1 MKKKSLSII
10 LLTLL
15 VAIMVTSLVAC
26 TGNPGADV
34 GTKTEIEQ
42 GNGISESGKLQILK
56 TDMRLMQDQLLS
68 RIKADR
74 IIMNNGYLDSD
85 ELVVMIALS
94 GNSLVETYNGDFA
107 DKYKTVSEYANSENG
122 LVQRENLEKAHE
134 ELAKSLKD
142 KGLIS
147 DVVYSYTTVMNAIAV
162 KTTYGKLKDIEELGA
177 VKSVTLS
184 ETYNRPVTQ
193 STKGGSDVSAIEN
206 IVDVYPTGIFNSGSI
221 KDQSGNPITGLNTSV
236 AVLDSGFDCSHSVF
250 KNLPSEEMITRED
263 IGKILSV
270 TNAAKTTKGLELH
283 RVYYNKKIPFTY
295 DYADKDFDV
304 FPYDSEHGTH
314 VSGIIGGS
322 DDVITGVAV
331 DTQLVLMK
339 VFPDHDEGGKTEDI
353 LAALED
359 AVLIGVDAI
368 NMSLGSSCGFTRAED
383 DSRINQVY
391 DSIKEAGIS
400 LLTAASNSYSAAF
413 GGEGGNTNKVT
424 NPDSG
429 TVGSPSTYDAALS
442 VASISGVKSKYV
454 VANDGYVF
462 FFSESNAVTGK
473 PNDFFKEL
481 GVTEGETKVYEYV
494 TVPGVGKKINYAGIN
509 VKGKIALVRRGDNT
523 FEDKA
528 LQAKNAGA
536 VACIIYNNVEGDI
549 LMSMGKTD
557 HIPTISVSKDVGEEL
572 AKKNNGTM
580 TIAYQNQAGPF
591 MSDFSS
597 WGPTPSLE
605 IKPEITAHGGDIKSA
620 VPGGGYDELSGTS
633 MATPNLCGI
642 VILIRQ
648 YLKEKYPDKSM
659 KEISALTNSM
669 LMSTATI
676 VLNQQGN
683 PYSPRKQGAGLA
695 SVKNVVGTKA
705 YLSVDGKDRPKIE
718 LKDDPTRKGEY
729 KMAFNVINISGEAVS
744 YDLSL
749 VGMTESVSTSDK
761 EYVAERPYILN
772 DNFEMTVSGGTAN
785 GKVVTVPAGGTAK
798 IELVYTLT
806 ADEKAMIDQNFKYGM
821 YIEGFV
827 KLAAK
832 ENDNVNLN
840 VPFLAFYGDWTEA
853 PMFDKTYY
861 EVESE
866 AHDKSIDDEDKLKAD
881 YFATTPYGSYYYNYL
896 IPLGTYLYDVDESK
910 YDAIAATESHIA
922 ISDAL
927 GSIDGIAAVYAG
939 LLRGAKKM
947 SFTITDKL
955 SGEVV
960 WSHVDENAIKS
971 HYNGMPFPYYE
982 NLKMKS
988 AEYGL
993 VNNRQYE
1000 FTMQGLLD
1008 YGDGGASKNIRSSF
1022 SFDFY
1027 LDNEAPTLKSVSYE
1041 KVYDRTLKKDRY
1053 YMTMTVYDNQYAMS
1067 VTPIIFT
1074 SSSSYTFLTE
1084 KPIPIYGEQGKDSTV
1099 KFEITSLL
1107 DDIKDDKI
1115 IQSALAFS
1123 IDDYALNSNIYI
1135 CQLPGTKGDF
1145 KFTKDGTMSGTD
1157 LIILSMYEDE
1167 IVNLSD
1173 YLATGDKTV
1182 DKDKDYLKNLVW
1194 KSSNELVVKVKEGVL
1209 LGMKE
1214 GKATVTV
1221 SEQMNGKQ
1229 AVVIINVKKRESATA
1244 SGVIGNYDDA
1254 TIKSVRF
1261 NYFDTVA
1268 AFSKGAQTTEIG
1280 KAGDR
1285 KFFGDMNK
1293 ISFYPGEQI
1302 KLSYDIEPW
1311 YAADKYTVTFS
1322 SSIEEVASVDQ
1333 KGNVKGLKE
1342 GTTLIQLRVEKDG
1355 KLAAMATI
1363 TVEIKNP
1370 FVIENRMLVAY
1381 KGLGGEVV
1389 IPDDEGILYIG
1400 AYAFCLYTTDNSIE
1414 VTEDDYDKNKTPDGN
1429 MAVTKIV
1436 VPDGV
1441 EEIQKYAFY
1450 NCSALESVVIPKS
1463 VRFIREYAFYNDVKL
1478 NSVDLE
1484 NVESIGAH
1492 AFDGCK
1498 NLLSANLTKAYAVD
1512 REAFKNCASLESLNL
1527 SALRN
1532 TGDGAFRGTSGLTS
1546 VTLTGN
1552 TKLSKYMFAESGL
1565 NNVTIYNKG
1574 TVLPEYAFLNC
1585 KNLTSVTFS
1594 EDLVEIGTAA
1604 FKGCE
1609 KLNSVDFRK
1618 NVATISDFAFSGT
1631 AIESLTL
1638 PSGEVVIGNNAFD
1651 GAASLTTIV
1660 IKKDTQINALKAS
1673 TFANTAVST
1682 FTVDNGS
1689 TLYSADGGL
1698 LLDKAG
1704 TTIILAARNA
1714 AYGEYIVNAK
1724 YIKIG
1729 DGAFAGADVTK
1740 LVITNPDTI
1749 IGDYAF
1755 ADCKNLTEVVLP
1767 ETAGKMTIGIRSFA
1781 AAENLKTVTN
1791 LDKVTTVGD
1800 YAFAAT
1806 GITNVVLAENATYGE
1821 GAFFTSKLQ
1830 TVTIGKNSTFGLGA
1844 FQSCE
1849 YLTTVNMPADGNVHF
1864 GKVCFAFDTQL
1875 VDIDLSKT
1883 DAIIED
1889 QTFFNCS
1896 SLKVANLQ
1904 NVTEVGEYAFSNCK
1918 SLETVMMPVV
1928 VTIKEGAFG
1937 KTMQNGAATIFYALT
1952 LPETLKTIGD
1962 SAFLGNTGLREI
1974 EIPASV
1980 ENFGKYV
1987 FTYCTGLEKVVLHEN
2002 VKEIKEFCFAGC
2014 TALKTI
2020 NLENVEKFGTYS
2032 FTSCAAL
2039 ETVNLSGAVEIAEA
2053 AFASTAVKGT
2063 ADGAIVANNLKKI
2076 GDYAFQ
2082 NAKTMTFTANNLE
2095 EIGIGAFQFAENLS
2109 EFVFSRAINKVGTAA
2124 FYGSLSL
2131 KTFAYYDGDEKKT
2144 NGKIN
2149 DYALLDDGVLYTKMP
2164 SGKLQLASVPAAKFT
2179 KTFVIRDDAEKVDAF
2194 AGNQN
2199 VNIEKIVFPD
2209 VMKTIGANAFIGYTA
2224 LKTVAFRSFT
2234 APTLEDFYTKSASLS
2249 ENDPGYEIL
2258 HNQMGIFSLELYY
2271 YNFVDLVG
2279 KRKPIEMILPANA
2292 DVEGYDSIVY
2302 LVYFGSVADA
2312 DRSDY
2317 VAQSKHLIR
2326 FFDYATKI
2334 DKIKAITLS
2343 DEKLIDNALSAYN
2356 AINQNPADYGY
2367 DEAEW
2372 NRLVGVVKSAK
2383 AQVKAIKLANA
2394 SKNVQDIQK
2403 LINELPETFKVSD
2416 LEQIKKVASRIAGLS
2431 SEDKA
2436 ILDMTKYNALQSS
2449 YDEYMAS
2456 VKAEIAPVKNAMSNS
2471 AAGAT
2476 AAAVSILSLLA
2487 AAVGK
2492 KFTF

>member
-15 VAIMVTSLVAC
+15 VAITVTSLVAC
-26 TGNPGADV
+26 TENSGANV

-56 TDMRLMQDQLLS
+56 TDMRLTQDQLLS

-85 ELVVMIALS
+85 ELVVMIALA
-94 GNSLVETYNGDFA
+94 GNSLVETYNDDFA
-107 DKYKTVSEYANSENG
+107 DTYKSVSEYAESENG
-122 LVQRENLEKAHE
+122 LVQRENLEKSHE
-134 ELAKSLKD
+134 EFADSLKN

-147 DVVYSYTTVMNAIAV
+147 EVVYSYTTVMNALAV
-162 KTTYGKLKDIEELGA
+162 KTAYGKLKEIEELGA

-193 STKGGSDVSAIEN
+193 SASGSDVSAIEN
-206 IVDVYPTGIFNSGSI
+206 VVDVYPTGIFNSGSI
-221 KDQSGNPITGLNTSV
+221 RDSLGNQITGLKTSV

-250 KNLPSEEMITRED
+250 QKIPSEEMITREY
-263 IGKILSV
+263 IGSILSA

-339 VFPDHDEGGKTEDI
+339 VFPDHDDGGKTEDI

-400 LLTAASNSYSAAF
+400 LLTAASNSYSSAF
-413 GGEGGNTNKVT
+413 GGDGGNTNKVT

-442 VASISGVKSKYV
+442 VASISGVKSKYL

-473 PNDFFKEL
+473 ANDFFKEL
-481 GVTEGETKVYEYV
+481 GVTEGVTRDYEYV

-549 LMSMGKTD
+549 LMSMGKSD

-572 AKKNNGTM
+572 AKKKSGTM
-580 TIAYQNQAGPF
+580 TVAYQNQAGPF

-648 YLKEKYPDKSM
+648 YLKEKYPDKST

-718 LKDDPTRKGEY
+718 LKDDPTRKGVY
-729 KMAFNVINISGEAVS
+729 KMAFNVINISDEAVS
-744 YDLSL
+744 YDMSL

-761 EYVAERPYILN
+761 DYVAERPYILN
-772 DNFEMTVSGGTAN
+772 DNFDMTVTGGTAN
-785 GKVVTVPAGGTAK
+785 GKIVTVPAGGTAK

-806 ADEKAMIDQNFKYGM
+806 ADEKAMIDKNFKYGM
-821 YIEGFV
+821 YVEGFV
-827 KLAAK
+827 KLAAR
-832 ENDNVNLN
+832 EEDNVNLN
-840 VPFLAFYGDWTEA
+840 IPFLAFYGDWTEA

-896 IPLGTYLYDVDESK
+896 IPLGTYLYDVDENK
-910 YDAIAATESHIA
+910 YDAIPASESHIA
-922 ISDAL
+922 ISDML

-947 SFTITDKL
+947 TFTITDKL

-1000 FTMQGLLD
+1000 FSMQGLLD
-1008 YGDGGASKNIRSSF
+1008 YGDGGASKNVRSSF

-1041 KVYDRTLKKDRY
+1041 KVYDKTLKKDRY

-1084 KPIPIYGEQGKDSTV
+1084 KPIPIYSEQGKDSTV
-1099 KFEITSLL
+1099 KFEITSFL

-1157 LIILSMYEDE
+1157 LVILSMYEDE
-1167 IVNLSD
+1167 IVNLAD
-1173 YLATGDKTV
+1173 YLATGDETV

-1209 LGMKE
+1209 LGVKE

-1254 TIKSVRF
+1254 KIKSVRF

-1302 KLSYDIEPW
+1302 RLSYDIEPW
-1311 YAADKYTVTFS
+1311 YAADKYTVSFS
-1322 SSIEEVASVDQ
+1322 SSIDEVASVDQ

-1355 KLAAMATI
+1355 KLAAMATV

-1370 FVIENRMLVAY
+1370 FVIENRTLVAY

-1400 AYAFCLYTTDNSIE
+1400 AYAFCLYTTDNSVE

-1436 VPDGV
+1436 IPDGV

-1463 VRFIREYAFYNDVKL
+1463 VRFIREYAFYNDAKL
-1478 NSVDLE
+1478 RTANLE
-1484 NVESIGAH
+1484 NVEAIGAH

-1498 NLLSANLTKAYAVD
+1498 NLESANLKKAYAVD
-1512 REAFKNCASLESLNL
+1512 REAFKDCTSLQSLDL

-1585 KNLTSVTFS
+1585 KNLTSVTF
-1594 EDLVEIGTAA
+1594 EENLVEIGAGA
-1604 FKGCE
+1604 FRGCE
-1609 KLNSVDFRK
+1609 KLNSVEFKK
-1618 NVATISDFAFSGT
+1618 NVATISDYAFSKTDIGR
-1631 AIESLTL
+1631 LTL

-1651 GAASLTTIV
+1651 GASKLTTIV
-1660 IKKDTQINALKAS
+1660 IKRDTQINALKAS

-1682 FTVDNGS
+1682 FEVEEGS

-1714 AYGEYIVNAK
+1714 AYGEYIVDAK
-1724 YIKIG
+1724 YVKIG
-1729 DGAFAGADVTK
+1729 DGAFAGADITK

-1749 IGDYAF
+1749 IGNYAF

-1767 ETAGKMTIGIRSFA
+1767 ESAGNMTIGKRAFTSDG
-1781 AAENLKTVTN
+1781 NLKTVAN

-1806 GITNVVLAENATYGE
+1806 GITNIVLAENATYGE
-1821 GAFFTSKLQ
+1821 GAFFTAKLE
-1830 TVTIGKNSTFGLGA
+1830 TVTVGKNSTFGLGA

-1849 YLTTVNMPADGNVHF
+1849 YLKTVNMPADGNVHF
-1864 GKVCFAFDTQL
+1864 GKVCFAYDAQL
-1875 VDIDLSKT
+1875 VNIDLSKT

-1889 QTFFNCS
+1889 QTFFNCLA
-1896 SLKVANLQ
+1896 LKVANLQ

-1918 SLETVMMPVV
+1918 SLETVTMPVV

-1937 KTMQNGAATIFYALT
+1937 KTMTNGAATIFYSLT

-1962 SAFLGNTGLREI
+1962 SAFLGNTELNEI

-1987 FTYCTGLEKVVLHEN
+1987 FTYCTGLERVVLHEN
-2002 VKEIKEFCFAGC
+2002 VKEIKDFCFAGC

-2020 NLENVEKFGTYS
+2020 NLENVEKFGLYS
-2032 FTSCAAL
+2032 FTSCSAL
-2039 ETVNLSGAVEIAEA
+2039 ETINLSNAVEIDEA
-2053 AFASTAVKGT
+2053 AFASTAVKGN
-2063 ADGAIVANNLKKI
+2063 ANGEIVANNLKKV

-2082 NAKTMTFTANNLE
+2082 SAKTVKFTANNLE
-2095 EIGIGAFQFAENLS
+2095 EIGLGAFQFNEYLS
-2109 EFVFSRAINKVGTAA
+2109 EFVFSRAINKVGSAA
-2124 FYGSLSL
+2124 FYGATSL
-2131 KTFAYYDGDEKKT
+2131 KTFAYLDGDVKKT
-2144 NGKIN
+2144 DGNVN
-2149 DYALLDDGVLYTKMP
+2149 DYALLDGGVLYTKMP
-2164 SGKLQLASVPAAKFT
+2164 SGKLQLASVPAAKFA
-2179 KTFVIRDDAEKVDAF
+2179 KTLVIRDDAQKVDAF

-2199 VNIEKIVFPD
+2199 PYIEKIVFPD
-2209 VMKTIGANAFIGYTA
+2209 VMKVIGANAFIGYTA
-2224 LKTVAFRSFT
+2224 LKTVEFRSFT

-2249 ENDPGYEIL
+2249 ENDPGYDIL

-2279 KRKPIEMILPANA
+2279 KRKPLEMILPANA

-2317 VAQSKHLIR
+2317 VAQSKYLIR

-2334 DKIKAITLS
+2334 DKINTITLS

-2372 NRLVGVVKSAK
+2372 NRLVEVVKAAK

-2394 SKNVQDIQK
+2394 SKNVQEIQK
-2403 LINELPETFKVSD
+2403 LINELPDAFKVSD
-2416 LEQIKKVASRIAGLS
+2416 LGQIKNVAARIAALS
-2431 SEDKA
+2431 AEDRA
-2436 ILDMTKYNALQSS
+2436 ILDLTKYNAIQAS

-2456 VKAEIAPVKNAMSNS
+2456 LKAEVAPVKNAMSGS
-2471 AAGAT
+2471 AAAAT
-2476 AAAVSILSLLA
+2476 AAVSVMTLLA
-2487 AAVGK
+2487 AAVCK
-2492 KFTF
+2492 RFTF